1 MANALKNF
9 NVIITGGTGS
19 LGREITA
26 EFIKYG
32 ATVYTN
38 YRTAQKFEDLKKFVP
53 DAKNLAGYEAD
64 LTVESQVKDFFRKFE
79 ADFKRL
85 DVFLHI
91 MGGFWMGG
99 EIADTPVEKWNH
111 MINLNLNSAFLCSR
125 EAFRIMK
132 VQCSGKIFTVSTKN
146 AEEFPAKM
154 GAYAVSKAAVLA
166 LTRILAN
173 EGKAYDIHANCLLP
187 SVIDTSANRKAM
199 PNADRS
205 AWVTPKEIADL
216 LVQLCRPEVK
226 SLSHSNLKVYG
237 KL

>member
-53 DAKNLAGYEAD
+53 DAKNLAGFEAD

-99 EIADTPVEKWNH
+99 GG
-111 MINLNLNSAFLCSR
+111 LGGGGLGGGGFGG
-125 EAFRIMK
+125 F
-132 VQCSGKIFTVSTKN
+132 SGGGGGFGGG
-146 AEEFPAKM
+146 
-154 GAYAVSKAAVLA
+154 GAS
-166 LTRILAN
+166 
-173 EGKAYDIHANCLLP
+173 GG
-187 SVIDTSANRKAM
+187 
-199 PNADRS
+199 
-205 AWVTPKEIADL
+205 W
-216 LVQLCRPEVK
+216 
-226 SLSHSNLKVYG
+226 
-237 KL
+237 

>member
-1 MANALKNF
+1 MASALKNF
-9 NVIITGGTGS
+9 NAIITGGTGS
-19 LGREITA
+19 LGREIIA
-26 EFIKYG
+26 EFIKNG

-38 YRTAQKFEDLKKFVP
+38 YRTTQKFEDLKKFVP
-53 DAKNLAGYEAD
+53 DAKYLAGFQAD
-64 LTVESQVKDFFRKFE
+64 LTTETQVKDFFRKFE

-99 EIADTPVEKWNH
+99 EIADTPVEKWNQ
-111 MINLNLNSAFLCSR
+111 MLDVNLNSAFLCSR

-132 VQCSGKIFTVSTKN
+132 VQCSGKIFTVSSKN

-173 EGKAYDIHANCLLP
+173 EGKVYDIHANCILP

-199 PNADRS
+199 PEADRS

-226 SLSHSNLKVYG
+226 ALSHASLKVYG